1 MADSDTDLAPRMT
14 DSDDDLP
21 PGTYRHPVLVLRGE
35 LHDRWNHLGRNEP
48 WLAVKELED
57 FILSSEYL
65 ELAWDTALM
74 VLLAQV
80 CQDGLNA
87 V

>member
-1 MADSDTDLAPRMT
+1 MT
-14 DSDDDLP
+14 DSNTDLP

-35 LHDRWNHLGRNEP
+35 LHDRWNYLGRNEP

-65 ELAWDTALM
+65 EVAWDTALM